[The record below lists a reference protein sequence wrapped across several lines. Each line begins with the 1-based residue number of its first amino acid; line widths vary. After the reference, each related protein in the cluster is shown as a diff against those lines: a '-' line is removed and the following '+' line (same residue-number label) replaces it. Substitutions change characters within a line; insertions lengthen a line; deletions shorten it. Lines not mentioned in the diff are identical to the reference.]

1 MMANV
6 MSSNDGQY
14 FPQFKLK
21 VIFKVDGRISSFFRV
36 KDVIPV
42 EWRSHVVYELSC
54 DARVQ
59 RFIIYTSRST
69 RPMAGLR
76 AMNYMQ

>member
-1 MMANV
+1 MGGYLV
-6 MSSNDGQY
+6 SLEL
-14 FPQFKLK
+14 KL
-21 VIFKVDGRISSFFRV
+21 
-36 KDVIPV
+36 DVIPV